1 MSLSAENLPSSTAG
15 SRQRVGPF
23 LTGQQWAPVS
33 LDNYAPAPADGN
45 WWDGSISEAPQ
56 KSRETSDSEKSR
68 ETTEDEAART
78 KKVLRG
84 GLKESKWAVAGLD
97 PVKARRARGL
107 PGTYKEEQKN
117 NILSLLNEEKADR
130 RRNNQTAGEAS
141 PEVGG
146 RKKVIA
152 IIDSES
158 STQTDPAAR
167 PRKNKAIP
175 LAEFLR
181 S

>member
-15 SRQRVGPF
+15 STF
-23 LTGQQWAPVS
+23 LTGQQWPPVS
-33 LDNYAPAPADGN
+33 LDNYAPAPADSN

-56 KSRETSDSEKSR
+56 KSRETTDSEKSR

-84 GLKESKWAVAGLD
+84 GLRESKWAVAGLD

-117 NILSLLNEEKADR
+117 NILLLLNEEKADR
-130 RRNNQTAGEAS
+130 RRNNQTGGEAS

-158 STQTDPAAR
+158 STQTDLAPR
-167 PRKNKAIP
+167 PRRKKAIP